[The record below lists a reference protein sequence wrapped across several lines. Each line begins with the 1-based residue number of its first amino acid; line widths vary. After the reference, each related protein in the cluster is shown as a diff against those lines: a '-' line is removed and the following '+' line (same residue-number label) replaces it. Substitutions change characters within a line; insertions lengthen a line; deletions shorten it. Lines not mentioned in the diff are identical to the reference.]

1 MRRMIAILLSLTALG
16 LSSYQGER
24 LKDTSPPAPALIMPQ
39 ARDAAAA
46 PRLWDV
52 SGQLTGTSFE

>member
-24 LKDTSPPAPALIMPQ
+24 LKDTSPPAPALANGGALM
-39 ARDAAAA
+39 
-46 PRLWDV
+46 V
-52 SGQLTGTSFE
+52 